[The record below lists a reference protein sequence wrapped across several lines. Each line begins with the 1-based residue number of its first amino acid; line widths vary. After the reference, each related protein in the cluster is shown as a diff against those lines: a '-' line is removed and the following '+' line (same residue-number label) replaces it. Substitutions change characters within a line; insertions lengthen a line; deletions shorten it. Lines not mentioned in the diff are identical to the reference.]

1 MDSKPSTDGYRL
13 LAELPMVA
21 MAVGFL
27 ALVWRTIWPRVQYGF
42 DLEWME
48 GGMLLHASRVSQGLP
63 LYVSPSADFIPFIY
77 PPMYPWVVGGLS
89 WLGLPLGYSLGR
101 WVSVVSVLVA
111 AGVLASA
118 VRKEGGG
125 WALGIGGAALFL
137 ATFPASGAFF
147 DLVRNDGLQMGLI
160 ASAMFAVR
168 SRSVRV
174 GGLLLTAAFLTKHTA
189 ALYGICSLWWLFHHE
204 GKVLARRFAFWSVG
218 PALVATVWLS
228 VGSDGRFLTYVLG
241 VPSTHPFIAGRF
253 FYTAPKEML
262 LALPWMTGALIV
274 AGLMLRRVTSRGG
287 RFWLAHGAMALFLS
301 ALMRGHHGG
310 YLNVLMPGLWVM
322 SLWSTLALQALR
334 KRWPG
339 LPLLVAT
346 SSLVAWQL
354 WSAQWSLSRY
364 VPTEADTAA
373 GNAVVEQ
380 LAAIDGE
387 ILAPWQPWMVV
398 QAGKT
403 GNIALIALWDIDHE
417 GGPFHKEAQSIAE
430 SIREKRWSAVL
441 TAKSKLKR
449 GLKKHYE
456 RTEFKKPKGRS
467 LYPKTG
473 WRVRPHDLWVPK
485 AD

>member
-1 MDSKPSTDGYRL
+1 MGSKPNTDGYRL

-21 MAVGFL
+21 MAIGFMV
-27 ALVWRTIWPRVQYGF
+27 LVWRTIWPRIQYGF

-48 GGMLLHASRVSQGLP
+48 GGMLLHASRVAQGLP
-63 LYVSPSADFIPFIY
+63 LYVVPSPDFIPFIY

-101 WVSVVSVLVA
+101 WVSVVAVVFA
-111 AGVLASA
+111 AGILVSA

-125 WALGIGGAALFL
+125 WPLGIGGAALFL

-147 DLVRNDGLQMGLI
+147 DLVRNDGLQIGLL
-160 ASAMFAVR
+160 ASALFAVR
-168 SRSVRV
+168 SRSVRL

-189 ALYGICSLWWLFHHE
+189 ALYGLCSLWWLYHHE
-204 GKVLARRFAFWSVG
+204 GKVLARRFALWSVG
-218 PALVATVWLS
+218 PALVATIWLTA
-228 VGSDGRFLTYVLG
+228 GSDGRFLTYVLG

-262 LALPWMTGALIV
+262 MALPWMSGALIIAV
-274 AGLMLRRVTSRGG
+274 LMFRRVSSRGA

-310 YLNVLMPGLWVM
+310 YLNVLMPGLWIMV
-322 SLWSTLALQALR
+322 LWSTLALHAIR
-334 KRWPG
+334 VRWPRV
-339 LPLLVAT
+339 PVFVVT

-364 VPTEADTAA
+364 VPTIADTAA
-373 GNAVVEQ
+373 GDAVVEQ

-387 ILAPWQPWMVV
+387 VLAPWQPWMVV

-403 GNIALIALWDIDHE
+403 GNIALIALWDIDHK
-417 GGPFHKEAQSIAE
+417 GGPFYEEAQSIAE

-449 GLKKHYE
+449 GLNKHYE
-456 RTEFKKPKGRS
+456 RTQFKKPKGRA

-473 WRVRPHDLWVPK
+473 WRVRPHELWLPK
-485 AD
+485 TD